1 MFPSVH
7 YLGRRTILLWGAA
20 AETVC
25 MFAFAIVGTA
35 APNSVAAARCLV
47 AFSCLYAF
55 FFTWSWGPVAW
66 IVASEVGS
74 NVMRSRTQALGSAV
88 SWAGTLLIAVVLP
101 YLINPTAANLGAKVS
116 STQPPS
122 VTVSDMRHRLGSFS
136 GSHVCLDSSGP
147 CSSFQRQRV
156 VLLKSLTSYSLMQ
169 VPCTSCPVKS

>member
-7 YLGRRTILLWGAA
+7 FLGRRTILLWGAA

-25 MFAFAIVGTA
+25 MFTFAIVGTV
-35 APNSVAAARCLV
+35 APNSVAAARSLV

-66 IVASEVGS
+66 IVASEIGS

-101 YLINPTAANLGAKVS
+101 YLINPTAADLGAKVC
-116 STQPPS
+116 STRYPVWYLLTWRVGRLYFWS
-122 VTVSDMRHRLGSFS
+122 HMLAWFHLGSVLPPRDQRPFS
-136 GSHVCLDSSGP
+136 
-147 CSSFQRQRV
+147 RAAR
-156 VLLKSLTSYSLMQ
+156 
-169 VPCTSCPVKS
+169 